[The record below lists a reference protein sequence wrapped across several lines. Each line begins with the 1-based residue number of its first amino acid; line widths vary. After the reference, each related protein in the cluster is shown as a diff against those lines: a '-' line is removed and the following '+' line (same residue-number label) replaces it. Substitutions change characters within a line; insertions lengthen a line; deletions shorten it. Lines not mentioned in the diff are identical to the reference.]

1 MSKEQTSLE
10 MTAVLPTTSDSSSI
24 ESSALAASCEPSRL
38 LPLRDFALKLL
49 LPLVLMVLP
58 VVICLSFVRENA
70 INVPFL
76 DEWSYLQYVEKYL
89 SGNLN
94 WLEFVNVQHNEHKV
108 FVPFSIMLMVSAIS
122 RQNSVALMYL
132 SAGIILLQCLCLVGI
147 GWIRVKERENPLL
160 LLAPIFWVLF
170 SLRGWE
176 NLLWGHQAH
185 LLMCVFFVALCVFF
199 LDRANRSAI
208 CFALAFTAA
217 LFATFSMGNGV
228 VIWPLGFLQIA
239 LSGVCMLSPKKA
251 QQQKGDDEEPN
262 LDSSGSG
269 FNRGAWLAKLVV
281 WAAVSAVTLVYYLC
295 TLTLRTSP
303 GAMACR
309 LSIETLKRC
318 PGDVAQY
325 LLACLGGVCSAT
337 PDVAIASGALILLLL
352 LSCVHSFWMAPPAV
366 RERVAA
372 PLSLFLFGLGSA
384 LLILAGRFGGGLD
397 SALQSRYCAF
407 TSVGLAGL
415 YLLLLSF
422 GRPKTTFEALRVG
435 MLVGL
440 FFLGTVAGWRSGAI
454 AGEQVS
460 GARVMF
466 ANMVRFID
474 LQSDRAL
481 TDLFSDPAWIRARTA
496 YLREH
501 KLSLFAEQPPISLTG
516 LSPVSAPAPSFL
528 LESIN
533 SEPSH
538 TYPLQ
543 RSVEVDSS
551 RTPNLDFRGWSVD
564 FPSRGPSKAVFVSVD
579 SKLDIPTG
587 IGMPR
592 PEVAAQ
598 YRRRSYLRS
607 GFGGTCR
614 SNLIPKGLHV
624 VTLKI
629 VSPDERTY
637 FQTGPVATLKIK

>member
-1 MSKEQTSLE
+1 M
-10 MTAVLPTTSDSSSI
+10 
-24 ESSALAASCEPSRL
+24 ESSASSDSHRQSRL
-38 LPLRDFALKLL
+38 SLRDFALKLF
-49 LPLVLMVLP
+49 LPLALMVVP
-58 VVICLSFVRENA
+58 IAICLSFVRANSV
-70 INVPFL
+70 NVPFL

-89 SGNLN
+89 AGNFN

-108 FVPFSIMLMVSAIS
+108 FVPFSIMLTVSAIS
-122 RQNSVALMYL
+122 RQNSIALMYL
-132 SAGIILLQCLCLVGI
+132 SAGIVMLQCLCLLGI
-147 GWIRVKERENPLL
+147 GWLRVRERANPLL

-185 LLMCVFFVALCVFF
+185 LLMCVFFIALCVFF
-199 LDRANRSAI
+199 LDRANRSAT
-208 CFALAFTAA
+208 CFALALTAA
-217 LFATFSMGNGV
+217 LCATFSMGNGV
-228 VIWPLGFLQIA
+228 VIWPLGLLQIA
-239 LSGVCMLSPKKA
+239 LSGICLHWQAKT
-251 QQQKGDDEEPN
+251 EPP
-262 LDSSGSG
+262 GG
-269 FNRGAWLAKLVV
+269 IRFNRGAWLAKLVIWV
-281 WAAVSAVTLVYYLC
+281 AVSTGTLAYYLH

-303 GAMACR
+303 GAAACR
-309 LSIETLKRC
+309 LSIEKLRRC

-325 LLACLGGVCSAT
+325 LLACLGGACSAT
-337 PDVAIASGALILLLL
+337 PDVAIASGALVLLIL
-352 LSCVHSFWMAPPAV
+352 LSCVYSFWTAPPAV

-407 TSVGLAGL
+407 TSLGLAGL

-435 MLVGL
+435 LLVGL

-454 AGEQVS
+454 AGEQVR

-474 LQSDRAL
+474 LQSDQVL
-481 TDLFSDPAWIRARTA
+481 TDLFSDPSWIRARTV
-496 YLREH
+496 YLRAH
-501 KLSLFAEQPPISLTG
+501 KLSLFAEKPPISLTG

-551 RTPNLDFRGWSVD
+551 KTPSLDFRGWSVD

-587 IGMPR
+587 IGIPR
-592 PEVAAQ
+592 PDVAAQ
-598 YRRRSYLRS
+598 YRRSSYLCS

-624 VTLKI
+624 ITLKI